1 MVDFRSHAP
10 IDVRYST
17 KTFIPV
23 TVKHVQKFEMIHYNI
38 QSTFL
43 QKWNNSEV
51 C

>member
-1 MVDFRSHAP
+1 MVDFGSHAP
-10 IDVRYST
+10 IDVRYSDFHSCDCEKRT
-17 KTFIPV
+17 T
-23 TVKHVQKFEMIHYNI
+23 FEMIHYNI